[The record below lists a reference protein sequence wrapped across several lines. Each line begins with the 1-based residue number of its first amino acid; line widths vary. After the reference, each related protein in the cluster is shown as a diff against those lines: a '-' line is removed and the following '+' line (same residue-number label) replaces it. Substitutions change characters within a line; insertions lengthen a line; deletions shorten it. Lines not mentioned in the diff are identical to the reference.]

1 MKQTDPVSL
10 IITVKNEALNILALL
25 KSIQSQT
32 LGPNQVVIVDGGS
45 SDQTVAIIKSFI
57 KQQSSLKSKSSQPK
71 YQLLIKELNRS
82 QGRNLAIERA
92 DHELIAMT
100 DAGCTLDKNWLKE
113 LIETKQK
120 MGTPVVA
127 GYYQGLAKSPFT
139 QAVIPYF
146 LVMPGRVNPQNFLP
160 ATRSMLIEKSLWRA
174 VGGFREDLDVS
185 EDYDFSQ
192 RVKSYLDSKSESR
205 TKSKAKFKIAFTA
218 QAIVIWQP
226 PDNLV
231 HFLATVVNMAVGD
244 ARANLIRTK
253 VKLIFGRYLLAFSLL
268 SLWLETCQSY
278 FGISLMLATFVYIS
292 WSIFKN
298 WRWAQTGW
306 YWLPVLQ
313 ITSDI
318 MIMGGTVL
326 GWLDSRQNRKK
337 VEI

>member
-1 MKQTDPVSL
+1 
-10 IITVKNEALNILALL
+10 
-25 KSIQSQT
+25 
-32 LGPNQVVIVDGGS
+32 
-45 SDQTVAIIKSFI
+45 
-57 KQQSSLKSKSSQPK
+57 
-71 YQLLIKELNRS
+71 
-82 QGRNLAIERA
+82 
-92 DHELIAMT
+92 
-100 DAGCTLDKNWLKE
+100 
-113 LIETKQK
+113 
-120 MGTPVVA
+120 
-127 GYYQGLAKSPFT
+127 
-139 QAVIPYF
+139 
-146 LVMPGRVNPQNFLP
+146 
-160 ATRSMLIEKSLWRA
+160 
-174 VGGFREDLDVS
+174 
-185 EDYDFSQ
+185 
-192 RVKSYLDSKSESR
+192 
-205 TKSKAKFKIAFTA
+205 
-218 QAIVIWQP
+218 
-226 PDNLV
+226 
-231 HFLATVVNMAVGD
+231 TVVNMAVGD